1 MMIGRNC
8 QGDPRQLIIIRA
20 IARILTRLERVTP
33 EGGNSGMEPSLFGDD
48 HAPNTVVTMWLKFEL
63 IYELWA
69 RPLLS
74 LKPLATYQIPTTRWT
89 VRVRG
94 PDLAL
99 PTVLHA
105 TANVPQAPGL
115 TTDIRGD
122 KSLRNGATTP

>member
-1 MMIGRNC
+1 MRPEPGVAHQRM
-8 QGDPRQLIIIRA
+8 
-20 IARILTRLERVTP
+20 TP

-69 RPLLS
+69 RPLFS
-74 LKPLATYQIPTTRWT
+74 LKPLAICQIPTTRWM

-94 PDLAL
+94 RDLAL

-105 TANVPQAPGL
+105 TANVPRAPGL
-115 TTDIRGD
+115 MTDIRGD
-122 KSLRNGATTP
+122 KSLCDGATTP

>member
-8 QGDPRQLIIIRA
+8 RGDPRQLITVRA
-20 IARILTRLERVTP
+20 ITRIPTRLERMTP

-63 IYELWA
+63 IYELWV

-74 LKPLATYQIPTTRWT
+74 LKPLATCQIPTTRWT

-94 PDLAL
+94 RNLTL
-99 PTVLHA
+99 PTIPHA

-115 TTDIRGD
+115 ATDICRD
-122 KSLRNGATTP
+122 KSLHDGATTP